1 MAVGVRCFWQTGGMT
16 VSFVCRTESVLPR
29 EQLFDR
35 ARSIDAHVETMAA
48 SRERAVAGVT
58 EGLIGAGEEVT
69 WRARHFGVPLTMTSR
84 VTRLDYPASFVDE
97 QVKGPFKAF
106 RHVHEFAATDAG
118 SVMTDRI
125 EFTAPFGPLGWLVER
140 VILRRYL
147 ERLIAGRGVLLAT
160 PCPDPGTGLHSRL

>member
-1 MAVGVRCFWQTGGMT
+1 MT

-35 ARSIDAHVETMAA
+35 ARSIDAHVESMAA
-48 SRERAVAGVT
+48 SGERAVAGVT

-69 WRARHFGVPLTMTSR
+69 WRAWHFGVPLTMTSR
-84 VTRLDYPASFVDE
+84 VTSLDYPSSFVDE

-106 RHVHEFAATDAG
+106 RHVHEFVEHGAG
-118 SVMTDRI
+118 TVMMDRI
-125 EFTAPFGPLGWLVER
+125 EFTAPFGPVGWLVER
-140 VILRRYL
+140 LILRRYL
-147 ERLIAGRGVLLAT
+147 ERLIAGRGALLAT

>member
-1 MAVGVRCFWQTGGMT
+1 
-16 VSFVCRTESVLPR
+16 
-29 EQLFDR
+29 
-35 ARSIDAHVETMAA
+35 
-48 SRERAVAGVT
+48 
-58 EGLIGAGEEVT
+58 
-69 WRARHFGVPLTMTSR
+69 MTSR

>member
-1 MAVGVRCFWQTGGMT
+1 MT
-16 VSFVCRTESVLPR
+16 VSFVCRTDSVLPR

-35 ARSIDAHVETMAA
+35 ARSIDTHLETMAV
-48 SRERAVAGVT
+48 SGERAVAGVT
-58 EGLIGAGEEVT
+58 EGLISAGEEVT

-84 VTRLDYPASFVDE
+84 VTRLDYPVSFVDE

-106 RHVHEFAATDAG
+106 RHVHEFAAHDAG

-125 EFTAPFGPLGWLVER
+125 EFTAPFGPLGWIVER

-147 ERLIAGRGVLLAT
+147 ERLIAGRGTLLAT